1 HTRFSRDWS
10 SDVCSS
16 DLEIDFEWL
25 IIELAELIKNYPSL
39 KLSENYETLLNYII
53 QSNAKLIEIYS
64 HTKVNNKKF
73 KKSIDV
79 LISDLENG
87 ENKFDFKQLK
97 PKYTKEDLFK
107 AFNFDLNKELNEWDF
122 LLIKNF
128 YSNYDN
134 KD

>member
-39 KLSENYETLLNYII
+39 KLSKNYETLLNYII
-53 QSNAKLIEIYS
+53 QSNSKLIEIYS

-79 LISDLENG
+79 LLSDLRSEERRVG
-87 ENKFDFKQLK
+87 
-97 PKYTKEDLFK
+97 KECRSQR
-107 AFNFDLNKELNEWDF
+107 AR
-122 LLIKNF
+122 
-128 YSNYDN
+128 
-134 KD
+134 